1 VREHRATRQLNIPSA
16 APTPRSHRRIPPT
29 ALVLGAIVSVQT
41 GAAVAKSLFDD
52 AGPAG
57 TVLLRVAFAALV
69 LWLLWRPR
77 PAGLAPADL
86 RLAALFGLTL
96 AAMNLAFYEALDRIP
111 LGVAVTLEFV
121 GPLGVAV
128 AASRRL
134 LDGLWV
140 ALAAGGILLLADL
153 SGGSVSAAGVALA
166 LLAGC
171 FWAAYI
177 LVNERVGRA
186 FAGGSGLALAMAVAT
201 VLLLPVGV
209 AGAGDAL
216 LDPRVL
222 AIGAA
227 VAMLSSAIPYSL
239 ELEALRRIPAG
250 VFGVLMSLEPAVAAL
265 AGLVILG
272 EVLEAREWTGIAL
285 IVGASAGAARGARV
299 PRPVEG

>member
-1 VREHRATRQLNIPSA
+1 MRVTAHTRL
-16 APTPRSHRRIPPT
+16 PPA
-29 ALVLGAIVSVQT
+29 ALVLGAVASVQI
-41 GAAVAKSLFDD
+41 GAAIAKGLFDD

-57 TVLLRVAFAALV
+57 TVLLRVGFAALV
-69 LWLLWRPR
+69 LWLVWRPR
-77 PAGLAPADL
+77 LLAHSRRDL
-86 RLAALFGLTL
+86 LLAATFGVTL
-96 AAMNLAFYEALDRIP
+96 AGMNLAFYEALDRIP

-128 AASRRL
+128 ASTRRA
-134 LDGLWV
+134 LDALWV

-153 SGGSVSAAGVALA
+153 GGGSVDTAGIALA
-166 LLAGC
+166 LLAGV

-186 FAGGSGLALAMAVAT
+186 FPGGDGLALAMALAAL
-201 VLLLPVGV
+201 LLLPGGI

-265 AGLVILG
+265 AGLAILG
-272 EVLEAREWTGIAL
+272 EVLGAREWAGIAL
-285 IVGASAGAARGARV
+285 VVAASAGAARGATV
-299 PRPVEG
+299 SRPVEA

>member
-1 VREHRATRQLNIPSA
+1 LKHTQ
-16 APTPRSHRRIPPT
+16 PRLPPT
-29 ALVLGAIVSVQT
+29 ALVLGAVVSVQV

-57 TVLLRVAFAALV
+57 TVLLRVGFAALV

-77 PAGLAPADL
+77 PAAHGRADL
-86 RLAALFGLTL
+86 RLAATFGVTL
-96 AAMNLAFYEALDRIP
+96 AGMNLAFYEALDRIP

-128 AASRRL
+128 AASGRA
-134 LDGLWV
+134 LDLLWV
-140 ALAAGGILLLADL
+140 VLAAAGILALADIG
-153 SGGSVSAAGVALA
+153 GGSVDATGVALA

-186 FAGGSGLALAMAVAT
+186 FAGGGGLALAMAVAAA
-201 VLLLPVGV
+201 LLAPVGV
-209 AGAGDAL
+209 ADGGGAL

-239 ELEALRRIPAG
+239 ELEALRRIPSG

-265 AGLVILG
+265 AGLAILG
-272 EVLEAREWTGIAL
+272 EVLGLREWAGIAL
-285 IVGASAGAARGARV
+285 VVAASAGAARGARIT
-299 PRPVEG
+299 RPVEG